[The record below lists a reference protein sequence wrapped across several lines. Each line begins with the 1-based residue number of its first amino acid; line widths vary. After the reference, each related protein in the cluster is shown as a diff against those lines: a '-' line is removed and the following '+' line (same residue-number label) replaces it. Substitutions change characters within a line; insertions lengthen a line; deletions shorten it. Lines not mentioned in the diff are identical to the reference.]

1 MKLRS
6 LFWRYLTVAALI
18 AYAGGA
24 AVQAQTNLDAHSLMR
39 TLAEVNEAELT
50 FVERRTSAFLVD
62 EIKLTGRMTYRAPDK
77 IEKFVETPFV
87 ENIKIQGDKILI
99 EKISNNGGSKI
110 QSYSLSSLEALN
122 TTVEGIRAT
131 LSGDLTALIDNYE
144 VELKGDISD
153 WSVLLTPKNQ
163 EVLEV
168 IEKIAVSGSN
178 SQIKV
183 IETFDADGDE
193 SRLDLSYQVIR

>member
-1 MKLRS
+1 
-6 LFWRYLTVAALI
+6 
-18 AYAGGA
+18 
-24 AVQAQTNLDAHSLMR
+24 MR
-39 TLAEVNEAELT
+39 KLAEVNEAELT

-87 ENIKIQGDKILI
+87 ENIKIQGDRILI
-99 EKISNNGGSKI
+99 EKISNNGGSTI

-131 LSGDLTALIDNYE
+131 LSGDLTALVDNYE
-144 VELKGDISD
+144 VELEGDISD

>member
-1 MKLRS
+1 MS
-6 LFWRYLTVAALI
+6 IGIAVIGCESAL
-18 AYAGGA
+18 
-24 AVQAQTNLDAHSLMR
+24 AQTILDAKTLMQI
-39 TLAEVNEAELT
+39 LAQVKEAQLT

-62 EIKLTGRMTYRAPDK
+62 EIKLTGRMVYEAPDK

-99 EKISNNGGSKI
+99 EKISNRGDASY
-110 QSYSLSSLEALN
+110 QSYSLSSLEVLN

-131 LSGDLTALIDNYE
+131 LSGNFAALVDSYE
-144 VELKGDISD
+144 VELSGDMSD
-153 WSVLLTPKNQ
+153 WSVLLTPKKP

-168 IEKIAVSGSN
+168 IEKIAVSGSD
-178 SQIKV
+178 SKIKV

-193 SRLDLSYQVIR
+193 SRLDLSYQMIR